1 MGRFFD
7 LDNGFFRFLNKV
19 FDMLVLNF
27 LVLLLCIPVVTAGPA
42 IASMYYIALKEVR
55 DEEGYVVKPF
65 FRFFKKNFKQ
75 GFILELIVAAAAA
88 VMTADV
94 YVMYQWTQK
103 ESGFLLSLLFAL
115 IIGFALV
122 CAVTAVYI
130 FPMLAKFDN
139 SVKKLVTNSLMMAI
153 RHLPQSVLMVL
164 IVVGCGALVYI
175 NPISLL
181 FAFGLGGYLTSLI
194 LVKIF
199 DIYIPKEE
207 HKEEYDSDIT
217 EDATAAYTDAKAYT
231 DVRAQEEETAD
242 TDAVV
247 QETTSVNADADG
259 TDI

>member
-65 FRFFKKNFKQ
+65 FKFFKKNFKQ
-75 GFILELIVAAAAA
+75 GLILELIVAAAAA

-139 SVKKLVTNSLMMAI
+139 SVKKLVTNSLVMAI

-164 IVVGCGALVYI
+164 IVAGCGVLVYI

-181 FAFGLGGYLTSLI
+181 FAIGLAGYLTSLI

-199 DIYIPKEE
+199 DLYIPKEE
-207 HKEEYDSDIT
+207 HKDAYADDI
-217 EDATAAYTDAKAYT
+217 
-231 DVRAQEEETAD
+231 
-242 TDAVV
+242 TDAVDAAEDTEV
-247 QETTSVNADADG
+247 SDREDAADVAENDKADVTDNNADADM
-259 TDI
+259 